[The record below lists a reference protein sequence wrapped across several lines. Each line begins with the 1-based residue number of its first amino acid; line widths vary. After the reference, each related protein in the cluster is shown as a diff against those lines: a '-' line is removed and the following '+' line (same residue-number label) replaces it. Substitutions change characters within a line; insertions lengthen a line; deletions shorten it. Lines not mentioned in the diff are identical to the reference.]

1 MRRDRAFGE
10 RGRRER
16 GPDLPN
22 RTQDRESFRQR
33 IPVPSGSEDDFAR
46 HHAELYGDE
55 ENLVDGRHTGSA
67 HFPRGSERARMHREY
82 TRSNQPRDRTR
93 EAYNAVFNPAS
104 TEYEELDAEQTQY
117 YDHTS
122 GGMLPRHHEAL
133 LPLARAREYPNHQ

>member
-1 MRRDRAFGE
+1 MRRNHGFSE

-22 RTQDRESFRQR
+22 RTQDLDSFRQR
-33 IPVPSGSEDDFAR
+33 VPYPSGSEDDFTR
-46 HHAELYGDE
+46 HHAELYGEE
-55 ENLVDGRHTGSA
+55 ENLVDGHHTGSA
-67 HFPRGSERARMHREY
+67 HFPRKSERARMHREY

-93 EAYNAVFNPAS
+93 EAYNDVFNSAS
-104 TEYEELDAEQTQY
+104 AGYQELDREQTQY

-122 GGMLPRHHEAL
+122 GSLLPRHHEAL